1 MILSCVDIVGSIV
14 VFEYLGPLGE
24 EDSIFDID

>member
-1 MILSCVDIVGSIV
+1 MILNCVDIVGSMV
-14 VFEYLGPLGE
+14 VFEYLGSLD